1 MAKRHLLALAAG
13 LAVAG
18 ASLASAAT
26 LGGLTAHSLGASDT
40 VVAACQTSGS
50 IGVAFSNAY
59 DATAKKFV
67 VSSVNLSGIASACD
81 GKTMTV
87 ALAKG
92 ATALDTQTVTVA
104 LTSGAQSVSV
114 AAGVAAQDVDHTA
127 IVIEG

>member
-26 LGGLTAHSLGASDT
+26 LGGLSAHSLGANDT
-40 VVAACQTSGS
+40 IVASCDTDG
-50 IGVAFSNAY
+50 IGVGYSNAY

-67 VSSVNLSGIASACD
+67 VSSVNLTGIDSACD

-92 ATALDTQTVTVA
+92 TTTLDTQTVTVA